1 MKKIILLF
9 VLVLVYVC
17 SFAETVSYTRYQSGL
32 TPVYETLDWDGVSE
46 ATVSLPQ
53 FDSSL
58 GTLTEVDF
66 SIQFDISQDI
76 YVESTNEVP
85 VNIKVRGNSE
95 ILWSNLPNSISDVD
109 FTTKTNDI
117 YYDYA
122 IYDETVDYAGT
133 SGRTFLDLTDSD
145 DSVYEFT
152 NNLAAFI
159 GNSTMDMS
167 VTTSSYY
174 SVFGGSNMDIILE
187 SEALATAIVTYTYE
201 PTTLPVELASFS
213 AIATSDNFA
222 QINWSTHT
230 ESELLG
236 YNIFRNESDNFDT
249 GIKINFNPINP
260 TNSSEYHA
268 YSYVDENVEA
278 NTTYYYWLESRELS
292 NVSEVHGP
300 VIVTIQALGEDVED
314 IIYNNAAGI
323 KSIYPNPFYPDTTV
337 RFLLRNDSNVK
348 FEIYNILGQRVHTS
362 NLGTKSGN
370 QYHSVTWNGKSDSN
384 QDCTSGTYFF
394 RITSNNFSQTS
405 KAVLSK

>member
-9 VLVLVYVC
+9 VLVLVHVC

-32 TPVYETLDWDGVSE
+32 TPSYETLDWGGVSE

-117 YYDYA
+117 FYDYTA
-122 IYDETVDYAGT
+122 YDDTLDYAGA

-145 DSVYEFT
+145 NSVYEFT

-167 VTTSSYY
+167 VTTASSY

-187 SEALATAIVTYTYE
+187 SEALATATVTYTYE
-201 PTTLPVELASFS
+201 PITLPVELASFT
-213 AIATSDNFA
+213 AVTTVNNFA
-222 QINWSTHT
+222 QINWATHT

-236 YNIFRNESDNFDT
+236 YNIYRNESDNFDT

-314 IIYNNAAGI
+314 NIYNNAAGI
-323 KSIYPNPFYPDTTV
+323 KSIYPNPFNPDTTV
-337 RFLLRNDSNVK
+337 RFFLRNDSNVK
-348 FEIYNILGQRVHTS
+348 FEIYNIRGQRVYTS
-362 NLGTKSGN
+362 NLGTKAGN
-370 QYHSVTWNGKSDSN
+370 QYHTVTWNGKNDSN
-384 QDCTSGTYFF
+384 QGCTSGTYFF
-394 RITSNNFSQTS
+394 KITSNNFTQTS